1 MTDQVPTM
9 WQSQGEIKRYFI
21 AYSITSLL
29 DKRYEK
35 GYENAVPKHMKR
47 ERFIG
52 HPVIMP

>member
-1 MTDQVPTM
+1 MTNQVPTM
-9 WQSQGEIKRYFI
+9 WQSQGEIERYFI

-35 GYENAVPKHMKR
+35 DSENAVPKHMKR